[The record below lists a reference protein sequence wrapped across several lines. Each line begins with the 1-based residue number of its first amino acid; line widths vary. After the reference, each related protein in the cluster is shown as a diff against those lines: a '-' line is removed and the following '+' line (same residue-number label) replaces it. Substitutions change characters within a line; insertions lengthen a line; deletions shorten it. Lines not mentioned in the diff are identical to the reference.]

1 MNAQEAQMTVSE
13 PALDYAAATARVRWR
28 RNRQPDR
35 FSTRVTVKDGY
46 HTRVVK
52 VSIAHKETF
61 PLGGRAYSLSITDP
75 EKAPVSTSETP
86 QEPLRRETL
95 HLAADEILA

>member
-1 MNAQEAQMTVSE
+1 MTVSE

-52 VSIAHKETF
+52 VCIAHKETF
-61 PLGGRAYSLSITDP
+61 PLGGRAYNLSITDP
-75 EKAPVSTSETP
+75 QQDPASGSDNP

-95 HLAADEILA
+95 HLAADEIIA